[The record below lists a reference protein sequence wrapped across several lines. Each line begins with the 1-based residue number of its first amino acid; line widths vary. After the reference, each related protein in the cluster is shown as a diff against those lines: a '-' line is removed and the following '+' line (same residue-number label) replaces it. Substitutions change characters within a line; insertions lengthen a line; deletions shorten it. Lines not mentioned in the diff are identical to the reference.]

1 MPLTSLV
8 WLAKLDCGIR
18 LDLCP
23 RVGLVRSMER
33 TVVISRIGRKGV
45 VVIPKR
51 FREALNLK
59 EGSYVSIELRE
70 GAILLKPFTVRRVKL
85 GGRVS
90 ELVTECKREELELE
104 R

>member
-1 MPLTSLV
+1 METSL
-8 WLAKLDCGIR
+8 WSILSSFSATR
-18 LDLCP
+18 LG
-23 RVGLVRSMER
+23 RRSPTHLTHLR
-33 TVVISRIGRKGV
+33 RIGRKGV